1 MQRLW
6 LWFLARFR
14 LSMPAV
20 CEMSKGRGLHDD
32 YHDYHDYYD
41 YYHHHDPNHDH
52 PHDSRHY
59 DSPCY
64 DPAACR
70 RVGWVRFGAGGLL

>member
-32 YHDYHDYYD
+32 YHDYHDD
-41 YYHHHDPNHDH
+41 EH
-52 PHDSRHY
+52 
-59 DSPCY
+59 
-64 DPAACR
+64 
-70 RVGWVRFGAGGLL
+70 GLPMHFAILCCKRCGKKFVI